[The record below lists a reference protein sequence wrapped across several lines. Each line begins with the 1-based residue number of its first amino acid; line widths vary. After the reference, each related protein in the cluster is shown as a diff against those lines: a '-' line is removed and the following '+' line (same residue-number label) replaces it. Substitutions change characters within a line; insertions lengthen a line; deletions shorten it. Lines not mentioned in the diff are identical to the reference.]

1 MSDRLQTQH
10 KASPATLRERTTA
23 KALELLDKLD
33 LPEGTAL
40 AATGSL
46 ARGEMSPKSDL
57 DLLLIHEP
65 DFDTS
70 QVKDLWYPV
79 WDAKMRLDYAVR
91 TPGECA
97 DIISAD
103 VTSALALLDIK
114 HIRGNAEL
122 SEQARRLVL
131 ETWRR
136 EAKRNFNHLVDAA
149 IARWRRSGS
158 VVAMT
163 HPDLKHGRGGLRDI
177 DLVNALAFANLVDRA
192 QLDTERALLNDVRTL
207 LHVHAG
213 RARDQLDPE
222 FAVDVADDLGFTDRY
237 ELSRAIAAA
246 AAKVDDA
253 VTQALT
259 IARNQMPRHTGLRR
273 AARRPIDVDVVE
285 VGGELVLS
293 KNPDM
298 TDPGLLLR
306 VSAASARHGL
316 PVTSATWKRLKEL
329 PPLPE
334 RFTRTIAAD
343 FLTTLSSAT
352 QSTSVVQEMDE
363 HGFWTQLVP
372 EWDHIRGLMP
382 REPIHIH
389 TIDRHSLAVVANC
402 AEKSITVARP
412 DLLLLAALYHDVG
425 KGRNRPHE
433 EVGAEFVERMAKR
446 MGLNAHDVNV
456 VRTVVAQHTLL
467 PDVCRTLDPTGDDAL
482 EKILEATGYDL
493 LTIDLLEALVE
504 ADSKGTGPGVWT
516 KNLERGLRILCGRAR
531 ERLSVIIPEPPCINV
546 AEEIEVNVLDDEKL
560 DIFPDQVYAEVKW
573 KGANEK
579 DVNKLLALMAA
590 KNWNIEQGAIRVSPN
605 DSADDGATTAKARFV
620 VYNHMG
626 SGFNEQEVIQ
636 GYRSG
641 RFSTLPELSRGMA
654 ATFWSGDLL
663 EVRATDRKGALGKLI
678 NVLPDVEWMTMSNP
692 GATMIVQI
700 KLAEGFNR
708 SAVERDVVQALTKA

>member
-1 MSDRLQTQH
+1 MSDRIQTQR
-10 KASPATLRERTTA
+10 KVPPATLREQTTA
-23 KALELLDKLD
+23 KALELLETLD

-65 DFDTS
+65 GFDPA
-70 QVKDLWYPV
+70 QVEELWYPV
-79 WDAKMRLDYAVR
+79 WDAKMRLDYALR
-91 TPGECA
+91 TPSECA
-97 DIISAD
+97 EIISAD
-103 VTSALALLDIK
+103 STAALALLDIT
-114 HIRGNAEL
+114 HIRGNEAL
-122 SEQARRLVL
+122 TEQTRRLVL

-136 EAKRNFNHLVDAA
+136 EVKRNFNALVDTA

-177 DLVNALAFANLVDRA
+177 DLVNALAFANLADRA
-192 QLDTERALLNDVRTL
+192 QLDAERELLNDVRTL

-246 AAKVDDA
+246 AARVDDA

-259 IARNQMPRHTGLRR
+259 IARNQLPRHTGFRR
-273 AARRPIDVDVVE
+273 AVRRPIDVDVVE
-285 VGGELVLS
+285 VGGELMLS
-293 KNPDM
+293 KKPDM
-298 TDPGLLLR
+298 SDPGLLLR

-316 PVTSATWKRLKEL
+316 PVTAATWKRLKEL

-334 RFTRTIAAD
+334 KLTRTIAAD
-343 FLTTLSSAT
+343 FVTTLSSPT
-352 QSTSVVQEMDE
+352 QSAWVVQEMDE

-389 TIDRHSLAVVANC
+389 TIDRHSLETVANC
-402 AEKSITVARP
+402 AANSVRVARP
-412 DLLLLAALYHDVG
+412 DLLLLAALFHDVG
-425 KGRNRPHE
+425 KGHDRPHE
-433 EVGAEFVERMAKR
+433 EVGAEYVERMAKR

-456 VRTVVAQHTLL
+456 VHTVVAQHTLM
-467 PDVCRTLDPTGDDAL
+467 PDVCRTMDPNGDEAL
-482 EKILEATGYDL
+482 GKILEATGYDL

-504 ADSKGTGPGVWT
+504 ADSKATGPGVWS
-516 KNLERGLRILCGRAR
+516 KNLERSLRILCARAR
-531 ERLSVIIPEPPCINV
+531 ERLSEITPEPPSIDV
-546 AEEIEVNVLDDEKL
+546 AEEIEVTVLDDKKL

-573 KGANEK
+573 KGSDIK
-579 DVNKLLALMAA
+579 DVTTLLALMAA
-590 KNWNIEQGAIRVSPN
+590 KNWNIEHGAIVVSP
-605 DSADDGATTAKARFV
+605 DGSKDDHNKIAKARFV

-641 RFSTLPELSRGMA
+641 SFSQLPELARGMA
-654 ATFWSGDLL
+654 ATFWSEDLL

-678 NVLPDVEWMTMSNP
+678 GVLPSVEWMTMSNP

-700 KLAEGFNR
+700 KLAEGFDR
-708 SAVERDVVQALTKA
+708 SKVERDVVQALAKA